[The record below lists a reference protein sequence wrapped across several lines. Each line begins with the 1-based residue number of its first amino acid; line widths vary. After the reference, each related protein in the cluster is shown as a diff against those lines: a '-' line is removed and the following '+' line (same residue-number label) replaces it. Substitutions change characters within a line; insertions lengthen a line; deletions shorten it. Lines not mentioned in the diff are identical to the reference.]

1 MQRMTLSLRHGLAIA
16 AIGIF
21 IGVIVAYAAL
31 ASFGAVELLLA
42 QWRPDE
48 DLLTVGFR
56 GLHLSWLL
64 IPIMAD

>member
-1 MQRMTLSLRHGLAIA
+1 MTLSLRHGLAIA

-21 IGVIVAYAAL
+21 IGIVVAYAAL

-56 GLHLSWLL
+56 GLH
-64 IPIMAD
+64 